1 MGCPALSRGQHSG
14 LLVSDLLRD
23 AHPEK
28 HVQKPVATTKSMP
41 VTGAMAAEGEPR
53 GRPLRVPGVKWK
65 LSTFRNTECFSY
77 IRGDVRA
84 VWVCTCTHTHI
95 GVHTHTHPAQMQPHT
110 PTTPL
115 PSRMFFFSPTP
126 QLPLT
131 EGSVLRHSGLCSLT
145 CGTALLGL
153 LATLGAPFTA
163 RPGQQS
169 AR

>member
-1 MGCPALSRGQHSG
+1 MSRSPQGTAPG
-14 LLVSDLLRD
+14 PLVSDPLRD

-28 HVQKPVATTKSMP
+28 HVQKPVATTKSICQSRACWP
-41 VTGAMAAEGEPR
+41 PRVSREAGLCGSQASNGNFPPSGTRNVFLTFGEMCVLC
-53 GRPLRVPGVKWK
+53 GR
-65 LSTFRNTECFSY
+65 
-77 IRGDVRA
+77 A
-84 VWVCTCTHTHI
+84 HTHTHT

-115 PSRMFFFSPTP
+115 PSRMFSCSPTP